1 MRFNP
6 KADEKAAAR
15 TLFDDGIYDFEV
27 ASAEDAVSKKS
38 GAEMLKLVLWVF
50 DTDGN
55 KTTVFEYLV
64 SSEKAQFKLKE
75 FCRAVGLEEAFDAGE
90 LDPLDVQGRTGRCK
104 LTTEI
109 DMSGK
114 WGDKNKVASYLP
126 RPADLPLVPTASVAR
141 AAPKLRAARDAGNGS
156 LEDDEI
162 PF

>member
-27 ASAEDAVSKKS
+27 ASAEDAVSKTS

-90 LDPLDVQGRTGRCK
+90 AGPARRSGPHRSVQAHDGNRHEREVGRQ
-104 LTTEI
+104 E
-109 DMSGK
+109 
-114 WGDKNKVASYLP
+114 
-126 RPADLPLVPTASVAR
+126 
-141 AAPKLRAARDAGNGS
+141 
-156 LEDDEI
+156 
-162 PF
+162 